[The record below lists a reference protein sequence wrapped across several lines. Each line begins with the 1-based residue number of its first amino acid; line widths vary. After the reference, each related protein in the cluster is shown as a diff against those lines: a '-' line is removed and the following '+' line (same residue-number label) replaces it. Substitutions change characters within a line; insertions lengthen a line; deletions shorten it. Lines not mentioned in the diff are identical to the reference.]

1 MKAGEPAYMLKLLRE
16 MLVID
21 LNKIAL
27 WFTRNRRVMP
37 AAGSMVC
44 VNLGSGIHPA
54 AGWINVDSAWYA
66 LAAGLPQPL
75 MKVLYRVSVATGTMP
90 FDTYEKKLRANRYIF
105 HNLELS
111 VPFADSTVDYAYS
124 SHSLE
129 HLPASRAEHL
139 CREVLR
145 ALKPGGVFRV
155 CVPDLKI
162 ACEKYLAGHADD
174 AMIILFGSKDPSYY
188 AAHKWM
194 YDAASLSALLRDA
207 GFVQIE
213 EKAFREGTTPNLDL
227 LDNYEGVT
235 LRIEARKALR

>member
-1 MKAGEPAYMLKLLRE
+1 

-27 WFTRNRRVMP
+27 WWTRNRRITP
-37 AAGSMVC
+37 PPGRAVC

-66 LAAGLPQPL
+66 VAATLPRPLLRLAYRYSSAGVQ
-75 MKVLYRVSVATGTMP
+75 VSFEEYVRR
-90 FDTYEKKLRANRYIF
+90 LRTNRYVF
-105 HNLELS
+105 HNLEHS
-111 VPFADSTVDYAYS
+111 VPFIDNCVDFAYS

-129 HLPASRAEHL
+129 HLPVGRAEHL

-145 ALKPGGVFRV
+145 VLKPGGVFRI
-155 CVPDLKI
+155 CVPDLEI
-162 ACEKYLAGHADD
+162 ACQEYASGRKQAAL
-174 AMIILFGSKDPSYY
+174 ILLFGSTAPTYY

-194 YDAASLSALLRDA
+194 YDAASLTALLQDA
-207 GFVQIE
+207 GFVNIE
-213 EKAFREGTTPNLDL
+213 RRETRQGVTPQLDE

-235 LRIEARKALR
+235 LRFEAMKP